1 MKEGLSGL
9 KQKPISNYYSYLE
22 PDQNNY
28 DEKQIDRRKMSEF

>member
-22 PDQNNY
+22 PDHRT
-28 DEKQIDRRKMSEF
+28 IMMRSR